1 MLEWILDYLE
11 KQGVVFGSQA
21 ELEEIT
27 AGARLFLLE
36 NGIPE
41 EDQRPYFRRYLE
53 RCLGRIEPRD
63 LKAFFRLY
71 PEISQ
76 VRQICMEWTA
86 GKPMELDRAAQLW
99 DSMARL
105 YQAGLGDRYVPAAEV
120 QEILDRFI

>member
-11 KQGVVFGSQA
+11 KQGVVFGSRA
-21 ELEEIT
+21 ELEEAA
-27 AGARLFLLE
+27 AGARLFLGE
-36 NGIPE
+36 NGIQAE
-41 EDQRPYFRRYLE
+41 EQRPYFRRYLE

-71 PEISQ
+71 PDISR

-86 GKPMELDRAAQLW
+86 GKPVEPDQAAQLW

-105 YQAGLGDRYVPAAEV
+105 YQAGLGDRYIPTAEV
-120 QEILDRFI
+120 QEILGRLI